1 MHLKLLSSALAVLAL
16 SACSDAQQADVHDLA
31 DAWLI
36 GFAEHDPLEARL
48 WGVDTRGQPL
58 IALPVEAHEAAWLA
72 QNRAWSA
79 ALDQID
85 ANGLSP
91 AERALHANLRNK
103 VDGTLALEVC
113 RRDLWPLNHVA
124 GWHLNLPNSLGVALE
139 EAGTSLTAEQ
149 VELWADALLTYLP
162 AERANLEAGLNAGY
176 STPRSIARQVADQFD
191 ALAELDGPLSP
202 AGQGLPHEIESAWL
216 DALGTRIGP
225 AFRDHAR
232 YIRDTYAPQA
242 RAERSIAALPNGAAC
257 YQASLFQQTGLRVSP
272 ETLLA
277 RADAFEADAEAALV
291 QAGHALWGL
300 NDAEAIRARFT
311 ALEAEQLETPEAVIA
326 TAQVDADRLLAASA
340 YLFPPLPDQ
349 SVRIDTYPADQ
360 RAGMTASYRPDFAQG
375 YAGVYTLN
383 PDSPGLRDRRTSES
397 ITSHEV
403 APGHHT
409 QAMVAR
415 HAGTGTDTPLHPILT
430 VGINN
435 TFVEGWANYAEIL
448 AAEEGLL
455 RYPETEIG
463 LWIESGEVIPIAI
476 GFNTGLV
483 SEADTARAAL
493 RRRGTPDAPL
503 TAADNVL
510 DWLAM
515 MPGQILTY
523 DLGAQALLELRD
535 RARSMLGD
543 RFDYPTFHRL
553 ILEEGSVP
561 LWRVEE
567 KIDAWIDDR

>member
-1 MHLKLLSSALAVLAL
+1 MRLKLISSALAAVAL
-16 SACSDAQQADVHDLA
+16 SACSDAQQADIHDLA
-31 DAWLI
+31 DSWLI
-36 GFAEHDPLEARL
+36 GFAAHDPLEARL

-58 IALPVEAHEAAWLA
+58 IAFPDETHEAAWLA
-72 QNRAWSA
+72 QNRAWSDT
-79 ALDQID
+79 LDQINVD
-85 ANGLSP
+85 ELSP
-91 AERALHANLRNK
+91 AERAIYTNLRNK
-103 VDGTLALEVC
+103 IEVTLALDVC
-113 RRDLWPLNHVA
+113 HRELWPLNHVA
-124 GWHLNLPNSLGVALE
+124 GWQLNLSNSLGVALE
-139 EAGTSLTAEQ
+139 EAGPSLSVEQ
-149 VELWADALLTYLP
+149 VNLWADALMAYLP

-176 STPRSIARQVADQFD
+176 STPRNIAHQVADQFE
-191 ALAELDGPLSP
+191 AVAELDGPLSP
-202 AGQGLPHEIESAWL
+202 TGQGLPHAIETAWL
-216 DALGTRIGP
+216 DALSTRIGP

-232 YIRDTYAPQA
+232 YIRETYAPQA
-242 RAERSIAALPNGAAC
+242 RTERSIAALPNGAAC

-277 RADAFEADAEAALV
+277 RAGAFQSQAEAALV
-291 QAGHALWGL
+291 EAGHALWGL
-300 NDAEAIRARFT
+300 NDAAAIRARFE
-311 ALEAEQLETPEAVIA
+311 ALEAEPLDTPEAVMA
-326 TAQVDADRLLAASA
+326 TAQADADRLVAASA
-340 YLFPPLPDQ
+340 HLFPPLPDQ
-349 SVRIDTYPADQ
+349 TVRIETYPADQ
-360 RAGMTASYRPDFAQG
+360 RAGMTASYRPDSTQG

-383 PDSPGLRDRRTSES
+383 PESPRLRDRRTSES
-397 ITSHEV
+397 ITSHEI
-403 APGHHT
+403 APGHHS

-415 HAGTGTDTPLHPILT
+415 LGGTGVDTPLHPILT
-430 VGINN
+430 VGLDN

-455 RYPETEIG
+455 LYPETEMG

-503 TAADNVL
+503 SAADNVL

-535 RARSMLGD
+535 RARLGLGD

-561 LWRVEE
+561 LWRAEE